1 MLAGADMV
9 WEVGLQMSR
18 TAGSLKATHGS
29 LSDADIP
36 CVTLPHIR
44 VSVSGSF
51 ALEPAN

>member
-9 WEVGLQMSR
+9 WEVDLQMSR
-18 TAGSLKATHGS
+18 TAGSLKTTHGS

-36 CVTLPHIR
+36 CVTLPPIR